1 MTKMN
6 SDGFIKRFLMQ
17 NQYAATIEYYKDKSP
32 ITILLH
38 LTWFFIIFALVLM
51 FAHYEDEV
59 LEKLNIERYKPY
71 ISGGS
76 NEIVMY
82 SLTTCGYCTKK
93 RNVFNDNHIKYT
105 EYFVDRDRNKEN
117 EMIEKLKA
125 AGIKSNHYTVPVF
138 DVYGYMMPG
147 NPSFKTIQRYIDKY
161 KPVEDENT
169 GLSEY
174 RG

>member
-1 MTKMN
+1 MKKTN
-6 SDGFIKRFLMQ
+6 RDGFTKRFLMQ
-17 NQYAATIEYYKDKSP
+17 NQYADTIEYYKDKSP
-32 ITILLH
+32 TTILLH
-38 LTWFFIIFALVLM
+38 LTCFFIFIVMVVM
-51 FAHYEDEV
+51 FARYEDEV
-59 LEKLNIERYKPY
+59 LEKLNIEKYKPY

-76 NEIVMY
+76 SEIVMY

-93 RNVFNDNHIKYT
+93 RKVFDDNHIKYT

-125 AGIKSNHYTVPVF
+125 SGIKSNHYTVPVF

-147 NPSFKTIQRYIDKY
+147 NPSFKTINRYIDKH
-161 KPVEDENT
+161 KPVVDKNT

-174 RG
+174 KG